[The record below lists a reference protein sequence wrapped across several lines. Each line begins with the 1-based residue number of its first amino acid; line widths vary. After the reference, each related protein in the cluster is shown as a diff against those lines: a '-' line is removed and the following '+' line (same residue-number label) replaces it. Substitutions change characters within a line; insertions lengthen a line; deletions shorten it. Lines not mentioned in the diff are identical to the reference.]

1 MGSHGV
7 PSLVQLSSA
16 QLTRSI
22 RDVLDLR
29 SISPRARLS
38 TKLYNDV
45 HLRQDRATELALQP
59 FMYLPDGTFHDLMG
73 VFVYAEWQLMDDKY
87 NFIKYAERSVSTK
100 RKINTQINKIVGDH
114 IETTGKVKDV
124 EDLITPKFMT
134 GDTARRANTR
144 ESIPLYM
151 LVMDWHTGG
160 RAALDALDATG
171 KYEYDDWDERR
182 RWLVEKLFREYRHG
196 ATPSPQKCHH
206 TRK

>member
-1 MGSHGV
+1 MGGSRGV

-29 SISPRARLS
+29 SISPRARLT

-45 HLRQDRATELALQP
+45 YLRQDRATELALQP
-59 FMYLPDGTFHDLMG
+59 FMYLPNGMFHDLMD

-87 NFIKYAERSVSTK
+87 NFIKYAKRSVPTK

-134 GDTARRANTR
+134 GDSGTR

-151 LVMDWHTGG
+151 LVMDLHAGG
-160 RAALDALDATG
+160 RAALDDANG
-171 KYEYDDWDERR
+171 KYEYKDWIARR
-182 RWLVEKLFREYRHG
+182 RWLVKKLFRTLHR
-196 ATPSPQKCHH
+196 A
-206 TRK
+206 